1 MHTTF
6 KLALGTAAILAAF
19 GASAQ
24 TFPAAGKSITIV
36 VPFSAGGPTDRV
48 ARDLA
53 EALRKPLGGATVVID
68 NVYALI
74 AEADKVLLSELED
87 RSRQDL
93 REQAPHG
100 LWHHA
105 AVRV

>member
-36 VPFSAGGPTDRV
+36 VPFAAGGPTDTVTRLNRALLATLAV
-48 ARDLA
+48 PAFRDQ
-53 EALRKPLGGATVVID
+53 
-68 NVYALI
+68 
-74 AEADKVLLSELED
+74 LEK
-87 RSRQDL
+87 Q
-93 REQAPHG
+93 G
-100 LWHHA
+100 L
-105 AVRV
+105 